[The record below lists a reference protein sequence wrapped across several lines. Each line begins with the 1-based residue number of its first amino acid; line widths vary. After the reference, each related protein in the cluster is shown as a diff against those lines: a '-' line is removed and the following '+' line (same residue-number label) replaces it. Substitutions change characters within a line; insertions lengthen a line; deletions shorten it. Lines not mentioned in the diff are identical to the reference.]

1 MPPGSRAL
9 ALVLIL
15 IATAAVLLL
24 ASGGSEAADIE
35 HMDDWVIS
43 SGTVLV
49 SDKTIDVH
57 GNVTVQGGAVLK
69 LYNCTLDIL
78 CVVNGQYSME
88 VQADGRLEAYGS
100 TITGSDGY
108 VDFWF
113 RDDVVLEGC
122 QLSRA
127 NGVQSGG
134 SIRGIM
140 VVGGPVTM
148 TDTVISDCRYQGIY
162 AQADLNLDNVTV
174 QDVDQS
180 NVYMTNWGA
189 SAGDIAI
196 SIRDCTFHGSSA
208 GGWWGAGVYFG
219 RWGGDPDL
227 DLTLLSTTFLGGAR
241 GVYISGGSNSDVVVD
256 DCEFHECEVGVA
268 FSTQTTS
275 GDYSI
280 SNNIVDGNDLADS
293 VGFSLTI
300 ADGFVPTLVNNVVQR
315 VTTAYSITG
324 PWTGSAT
331 ESLGNLTVSNCSRGV
346 VTDRSVSLTVHNSSF
361 AQMTSGLECFV
372 ADGGSTI
379 TIRDTVHPWG
389 SGTVL
394 NSNSW
399 IRAHIDIGIRGAR
412 WKDGDAIA
420 EGELVLENITQ
431 YEVARFNLSAVRS
444 QDMIGWEVTNT
455 DRRTSI
461 YLYPAM
467 YIEGHGFRGDRIDL
481 RTYTPSIVEIVDDYV
496 PSLDISSPPD
506 GRGFNVTTVL
516 CDGPFDELGS
526 GLDLIEYSFDGGAYM
541 PLTTWSGSRWNLALT
556 SLNDG
561 DHTLSLRCKD
571 KVGNQ
576 GEEVSVG
583 FLVDTVFPE
592 ILLDPY
598 DHLVNTTNTTVTG
611 TTEPLST
618 VRAGG
623 EMVELDPDG
632 AFAILM
638 ELKEGMNVFHLMV
651 VDRAGNAQGD
661 VITIISDTIAPDVA
675 MVSPDDDIW
684 TKARSVTVEGTADGD
699 VVLKVNGEEV
709 DVVNGSYRKRL
720 DLVEGDFTI
729 TVTATDP
736 AGNVAEKAR
745 TIHVDWTAPV
755 LDIVAPEAPE
765 VYVRESSIYIS
776 GDVDDPT
783 IDHVMVNDQS
793 IPLTSGRF
801 VKQFTVLEGITEFLI
816 TVTDA
821 ADNYATAKVVVIRD
835 LTPPTYESEIT
846 AMGGELVYVEGHL
859 FSTAPA
865 VEVHLTIDEVSII
878 TLGDGSELPIG
889 TEVRQRFELSE
900 GVNEI
905 DIYIKDE
912 AGNQAQTYSQRV
924 TVDTSAPT
932 IDVRSPLPGT
942 RTKEDTVTIHGFT
955 EEGCTLTLNGDT
967 VNVLSGGE
975 FRHIVALV
983 DGRNEFTLEVEDA
996 MGNEA
1001 TTSLS
1006 VLRDSDVTTG
1016 DPDTTGAT
1024 ITGFVIGLVV
1034 GIVLMFAFIFVRGR
1048 GEGPDREPPAGPS
1061 PPEPAEP
1068 FHAQQG
1074 TQQGANDD
1082 GAGGWEEY

>member
-516 CDGPFDELGS
+516 CDGPFDE
-526 GLDLIEYSFDGGAYM
+526 
-541 PLTTWSGSRWNLALT
+541 
-556 SLNDG
+556 
-561 DHTLSLRCKD
+561 
-571 KVGNQ
+571 
-576 GEEVSVG
+576 
-583 FLVDTVFPE
+583 
-592 ILLDPY
+592 
-598 DHLVNTTNTTVTG
+598 
-611 TTEPLST
+611 
-618 VRAGG
+618 
-623 EMVELDPDG
+623 
-632 AFAILM
+632 
-638 ELKEGMNVFHLMV
+638 
-651 VDRAGNAQGD
+651 
-661 VITIISDTIAPDVA
+661 
-675 MVSPDDDIW
+675 
-684 TKARSVTVEGTADGD
+684 
-699 VVLKVNGEEV
+699 
-709 DVVNGSYRKRL
+709 
-720 DLVEGDFTI
+720 
-729 TVTATDP
+729 
-736 AGNVAEKAR
+736 
-745 TIHVDWTAPV
+745 
-755 LDIVAPEAPE
+755 
-765 VYVRESSIYIS
+765 
-776 GDVDDPT
+776 
-783 IDHVMVNDQS
+783 
-793 IPLTSGRF
+793 
-801 VKQFTVLEGITEFLI
+801 
-816 TVTDA
+816 
-821 ADNYATAKVVVIRD
+821 
-835 LTPPTYESEIT
+835 
-846 AMGGELVYVEGHL
+846 
-859 FSTAPA
+859 
-865 VEVHLTIDEVSII
+865 
-878 TLGDGSELPIG
+878 
-889 TEVRQRFELSE
+889 
-900 GVNEI
+900 
-905 DIYIKDE
+905 
-912 AGNQAQTYSQRV
+912 
-924 TVDTSAPT
+924 
-932 IDVRSPLPGT
+932 
-942 RTKEDTVTIHGFT
+942 
-955 EEGCTLTLNGDT
+955 
-967 VNVLSGGE
+967 
-975 FRHIVALV
+975 
-983 DGRNEFTLEVEDA
+983 
-996 MGNEA
+996 
-1001 TTSLS
+1001 
-1006 VLRDSDVTTG
+1006 
-1016 DPDTTGAT
+1016 
-1024 ITGFVIGLVV
+1024 
-1034 GIVLMFAFIFVRGR
+1034 
-1048 GEGPDREPPAGPS
+1048 
-1061 PPEPAEP
+1061 
-1068 FHAQQG
+1068 
-1074 TQQGANDD
+1074 
-1082 GAGGWEEY
+1082 